1 MSGLPRDWDPWPFGF
16 RFDSTEDVG
25 AYASVLD
32 GWLALGA
39 IGPLAWVDGVEDRSV
54 SGIERALL
62 DGRSTATNGPRVIL
76 TVSGGAPGDLV
87 PAKGAVDYT
96 LTVEAPSWIPL
107 SEATLV
113 GSNGLLAS
121 FDLAKERTF
130 SGTIDPAPAWVIAT
144 VSGGTAEPWL
154 TEPAF
159 AVTSPVWL
167 AEP

>member
-16 RFDSTEDVG
+16 RFDSTEDVA

-39 IGPLAWVDGVEDRSV
+39 IGPLAWVDGVEDRSA

-76 TVSGGAPGDLV
+76 TVNGGAPGDLV

-96 LTVEAPSWIPL
+96 VTVEAPSWIPV

-113 GSNGLLAS
+113 GSGGILAS
-121 FDLAKERTF
+121 FDLAKARTF

-144 VSGGTAEPWL
+144 VSGGTAEPWI

-167 AEP
+167 TEP